1 MPFVLATFEPQEL
14 VSEKLEAKPGLLA
27 GSTERAL
34 DRASGVGLPV
44 AILMGPTCARAVD
57 DCLGDL
63 FSGVTGHGHADSDL
77 GVET

>member
-14 VSEKLEAKPGLLA
+14 VSEKLEACPGLLS

-34 DRASGVGLPV
+34 DRAPRVGLPV
-44 AILMGPTCARAVD
+44 AILVGPTCSRAVE

-63 FSGVTGHGHADSDL
+63 LSGVTRHGHPDSDF
-77 GVET
+77 GVEP